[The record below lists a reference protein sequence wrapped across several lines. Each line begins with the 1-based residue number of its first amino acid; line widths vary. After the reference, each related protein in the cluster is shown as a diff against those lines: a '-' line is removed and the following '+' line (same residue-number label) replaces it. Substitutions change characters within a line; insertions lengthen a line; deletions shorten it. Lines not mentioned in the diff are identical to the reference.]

1 MLRDYLSERDQYVF
15 SGGKMS
21 SLKRIECGVPQ
32 ESILGPLLFLIYIN
46 DLPKTCQ
53 KSGVVLFADDT
64 ALVTSKTNVSV
75 RSDLE
80 SDLEKMNIWFS
91 NNKMTVSVAKCSII
105 PLAKLLSKIEVNT
118 FNGLAGDMQIVDK
131 FRYLGVSI
139 DKRLNFNSHVASVQ
153 KQLAKFNGLLF
164 KARYCFSSSEVLRS
178 IF

>member
-1 MLRDYLSERDQYVF
+1 MKKAFDTVDHSLLIKKLNVFGLRGKIENLLRDHLSGRDQYVF

-21 SLKRIECGVPQ
+21 SLKRFECGVPQ
-32 ESILGPLLFLIYIN
+32 GSILGPILFLIYIN

-80 SDLEKMNIWFS
+80 FDLEKMNIWIS
-91 NNKMTVSVAKCSII
+91 NNKMTVSVAKF
-105 PLAKLLSKIEVNT
+105 PNNTFWKREVNT
-118 FNGLAGDMQIVDK
+118 FNGLAGDMQIVDQ

-139 DKRLNFNSHVASVQ
+139 DERLNFNSHVETVG
-153 KQLAKFNGLLF
+153 K
-164 KARYCFSSSEVLRS
+164 
-178 IF
+178 I